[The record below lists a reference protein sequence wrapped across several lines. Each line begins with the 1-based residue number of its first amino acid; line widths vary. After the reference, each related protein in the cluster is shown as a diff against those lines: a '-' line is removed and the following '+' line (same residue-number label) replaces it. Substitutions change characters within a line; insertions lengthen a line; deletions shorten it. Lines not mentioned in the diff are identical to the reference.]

1 MIYNRINLFLTGILV
16 IILFVTIPQNNAWLY
31 SKILEHNDIYM
42 QAKHLNLEERREMRY
57 GYSYQVYKLLEKRLE
72 GKKDV
77 VLLFP
82 PEEYL
87 KAMHL
92 DKIVIPEPA
101 VFYYYTGVK
110 SVWVTSSEVGS
121 ANCLMAISNTEK
133 IYLIPLNSKEQTDSV
148 VASYKKYM
156 AQL

>member
-42 QAKHLNLEERREMRY
+42 QAQHLNLEDRREMRY
-57 GYSYQVYKLLEKRLE
+57 GDSYQVYKLLEKRLE

-121 ANCLMAISNTEK
+121 ANYLVMISKDDKVYVE
-133 IYLIPLNSKEQTDSV
+133 PLKSREQTDSMIAV
-148 VASYKKYM
+148 YKKYM
-156 AQL
+156 AHL